1 LILESEILLKEGDR
15 QEALEV
21 LRSVEFQVP
30 HAISVVPIADQARSR
45 LVRSELEMQI
55 GGAATAKAYLEGL
68 YESWSPWDGVYRSSV
83 YRLMGQIAEDDGRVE
98 DAILNYNRL
107 LDLWQNC
114 DLELLPIRDEIEV
127 RRNALVRVTG

>member
-1 LILESEILLKEGDR
+1 MILESEILLKEGDR

-68 YESWSPWDGVYRSSV
+68 DESWSPWDGVYRSSV

>member
-1 LILESEILLKEGDR
+1 MILESEILLKEGDR

-30 HAISVVPIADQARSR
+30 HAITVVPIADQARSR

-68 YESWSPWDGVYRSSV
+68 DESWSPWDGVYRSSV

-114 DLELLPIRDEIEV
+114 DLELLPIRDEIQV

>member
-1 LILESEILLKEGDR
+1 MILESEILLKEGDR

-68 YESWSPWDGVYRSSV
+68 DESWSPWDGMYRSSV

>member
-1 LILESEILLKEGDR
+1 MILESEILLKEGDR

-68 YESWSPWDGVYRSSV
+68 DESWSPWDGMYRSSV

-114 DLELLPIRDEIEV
+114 DLELLPIRDEIQV